1 MNLLE
6 AQHLTA
12 GYGQR
17 AVLDNVSFCCPPTRF
32 LAVLG
37 HNGTGKSTFF
47 KTLSQALSYTG
58 NLQLLGQE
66 IQKISDLQKQVA
78 ILEQKNNVVFSVQ
91 VLDLVLAGAFAR
103 KAFWEE
109 YSTTDHTEAAQ
120 LLAQLDISHLA
131 DKDFTQLSG
140 GEQQMVWLAQMM
152 MQKTPVC
159 LLDEPTQHLDLHNRK
174 KVFELMRTWTSH
186 DKTVICITHDIQYLG
201 MMEGFLLNLSALEVG
216 IEPITP
222 QNIAKHTALLEAINP
237 FHLTQ

>member
-17 AVLDNVSFCCPPTRF
+17 SVLDNMSFCCPPTRF

-47 KTLSQALSYTG
+47 KILSQALSYTG
-58 NLQLLGQE
+58 SLRLLGQE
-66 IQKISDLQKQVA
+66 IQKISNLPQQVA
-78 ILEQKNNVVFSVQ
+78 ILEQKNNVVFSVK
-91 VLDLVLAGAFAR
+91 VADLVLAGAFAR
-103 KAFWEE
+103 KAFWED
-109 YSTTDHTEAAQ
+109 YSPTDHAEAAQ

-174 KVFELMRTWTSH
+174 KVFELMRTWTRH